1 MPIFEKDDGRV
12 GQVVAEL
19 LDLYHGELAEAGVR
33 FDLLLAEA
41 STDDN
46 GDPVGPALKSSGYT
60 AAATVR
66 VLGLKDRAKGLGDA
80 EIVVDGDR
88 WPEWSAAER
97 LAILDHELEHITL
110 STDAEGSI
118 RRDDLGRPRLKL
130 RLHDRQFGWFDN
142 VARRHGA
149 ASVEVGQAS
158 TIARLGELR
167 QMYLPGLS
175 IEGDGV
181 EASVEIVIEQGL
193 GGGAGGRPAVT
204 PAEREQAAAIMRRM
218 GQSVE
223 GRGVVIAAAGS
234 IVKKRKK
241 APGV

>member
-1 MPIFEKDDGRV
+1 MSIFEKDDGRV

-19 LDLYHGELAEAGVR
+19 LERYHGELAEAGVR

-66 VLGLKDRAKGLGDA
+66 ILGLKDRAKGLGDA

-97 LAILDHELEHITL
+97 LAILDHELEHLTL
-110 STDAEGSI
+110 AVDAEGAI
-118 RRDDLGRPRLKL
+118 KRDDLGRPRLKL

-181 EASVEIVIEQGL
+181 EAAVEIVIEPGL

-204 PAEREQAAAIMRRM
+204 SAATAAAAIMRRM

-223 GRGVVIAAAGS
+223 RGGVVIAAAGS
-234 IVKKRKK
+234 IVKKRKG